1 MWKFKIKKN
10 ILMIRDDYFNDFNYM
25 YMYICILLFVEL
37 NIVLYS
43 WSL

>member
-10 ILMIRDDYFNDFNYM
+10 ILMIRDDYFNDLYYM